1 MFFSIDSIIGGYAI
15 LVGEDGRPVDVPA
28 ANLPAGAK
36 SGDMVFYSD
45 GKFRPAPNKTAQR
58 RERVAGTLELL
69 LRHGDEAAP
78 LAADRADAATGAPAA
93 ASPGAPAG
101 QTAAGQVGQSM
112 YKALVRQAPAE
123 WRLGHR
129 TLSGEDGEAIL
140 DEVIKW
146 HLR

>member
-1 MFFSIDSIIGGYAI
+1 M
-15 LVGEDGRPVDVPA
+15 DVPT

-36 SGDMVFYSD
+36 SGDMVFFSD

-78 LAADRADAATGAPAA
+78 LAADRADAAAG
-93 ASPGAPAG
+93 ASPGAPGG
-101 QTAAGQVGQSM
+101 QPGNAAAAQDGQNL